1 MGSDNNRKI
10 ELEEMTI
17 QTKKLNDGVEI
28 PVYGFGTFQIPADG
42 STYKAV
48 REALDLGIRHIDT
61 AVAYF
66 NEQEVG
72 QAIRESGIPRE
83 EIFVTSKLWLQ
94 DYGYEPA
101 KKGIETSLRK
111 LGLDYMDLY
120 LIHQPYGDVPGAWK
134 AMEDAKKE
142 GKIRSIGVSNMTV
155 KIWNNFIPQF
165 DTMPSVN
172 QIEFNPYCQR
182 KEMRKIMADAGVA
195 LEAWGPLGQGNKDM
209 LADPVIV
216 KIAEAHGK
224 DVGQIILRFEH
235 QEGAIIFPKSTNPK
249 RIKSNME
256 IFDFELSEEEMN
268 AIRALD
274 TGKGCFDHD
283 APGVAEFLIS
293 NFDVH
298 AND

>member
-165 DTMPSVN
+165 GTMPSVN

-298 AND
+298 VNA

>member
-1 MGSDNNRKI
+1 MGSDNNKI
-10 ELEEMTI
+10 ELEEMTM
-17 QTKKLNDGVEI
+17 QTKKLNDGVKI
-28 PVYGFGTFQIPADG
+28 PIYGFGTFQIPADG

-134 AMEDAKKE
+134 AMEEAKKE

-172 QIEFNPYCQR
+172 QIEFNPYFQQ
-182 KEMRKIMADAGVA
+182 KEMRKIMADAGVV

-216 KIAEAHGK
+216 KIAETHGK

-235 QEGAIIFPKSTNPK
+235 QEGAIIFPKSTNPM
-249 RIKSNME
+249 RMKSNME

-268 AIRALD
+268 TLRALD